1 MTSLRSIEH
10 QAALQAIAGTLPATA
25 AASLQHD
32 QICLA
37 NETRFNQAYFNEPL
51 TTYAVGWRDP
61 NSIEQTLEFFAPAVP
76 VSRRFT
82 YKEHNNAEEF
92 LSDLD
97 DLRAIGAE
105 FKRVEYAGTETE
117 AKTDNKGLTIRVDMD
132 QVRDMPNWRELY
144 TGRLLRRLCRS
155 ELRRAISLLSAAAA
169 NTAKTWDTTA
179 GKDPDQDVI
188 ADLIAGATARGL
200 RSNRLGYGDT
210 AWSKRALACRAQ
222 NSAGGFASAS
232 LTPQQLAGLLGV
244 DQILVSTERYQST
257 ASAKAEI
264 LNNLVL
270 MFYALSGAMA
280 EDATNIKRFISPVE
294 GGGQVR
300 VYEQQMTAKLIDL
313 TIEHYSL
320 IKITST
326 LGIRKFTIS

>member
-10 QAALQAIAGTLPATA
+10 QAALQAFAGTLPASA
-25 AASLQHD
+25 AGSLQHD

-61 NSIEQTLEFFAPAVP
+61 NNIEQTLEFFAPAVP

-82 YKEHNNAEEF
+82 YKEHNHAEEF

-97 DLRAIGAE
+97 DVRAIGAE

-155 ELRRAISLLSAAAA
+155 ELRRAISLLGAAAV
-169 NTAKTWDTTA
+169 NTAKTWDPTA

-270 MFYALSGAMA
+270 MFYALSGAIA